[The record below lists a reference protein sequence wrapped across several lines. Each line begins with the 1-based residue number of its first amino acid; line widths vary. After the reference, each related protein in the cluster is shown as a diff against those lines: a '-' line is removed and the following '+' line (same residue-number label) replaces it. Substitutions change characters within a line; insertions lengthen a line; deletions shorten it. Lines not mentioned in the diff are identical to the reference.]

1 VRYGPGRL
9 TAERRLGVM
18 DGFIQAIG
26 NGITGLVVGS
36 FTVIGQTLRGIVD
49 SLSRALP
56 GGWLAAVVF
65 VVLVVAAWQLAK
77 R

>member
-1 VRYGPGRL
+1 
-9 TAERRLGVM
+9 M
-18 DGFIQAIG
+18 DEFIQTIG

-49 SLSRALP
+49 SLNRALP
-56 GGWLAAVVF
+56 GGWLAAIVF
-65 VVLVVAAWQLAK
+65 VVLLVAAWQLAK